1 MIPLLR
7 SRRRAFSLLEVIFS
21 MLILLLAGLSIVA
34 SIIYSRQSM
43 ELNKQQIAAYNYC
56 RQYLEQAV
64 SMINEPLATN
74 LTLVPFNTPGL
85 EIDALLTAN
94 YYLIQT
100 DGSIDWA
107 TPRAQ
112 PVLLP
117 TDPVAAQPLFYC
129 RVTATWVP
137 PGRMS
142 RPQQIQLSSI
152 LRKGI
157 L

>member
-1 MIPLLR
+1 
-7 SRRRAFSLLEVIFS
+7 
-21 MLILLLAGLSIVA
+21 MLILLLGGLTVVA

-64 SMINEPLATN
+64 SMINEPLADN

-85 EIDALLTAN
+85 EIDALLRAS
-94 YYLIQT
+94 YYLILT
-100 DGSIDWA
+100 DGSIDWN

-117 TDPVAAQPLFYC
+117 SDPVGVQPLFYC
-129 RVTATWVP
+129 RVTAIWTP

-142 RPQQIQLSSI
+142 RLQQVQLSAI